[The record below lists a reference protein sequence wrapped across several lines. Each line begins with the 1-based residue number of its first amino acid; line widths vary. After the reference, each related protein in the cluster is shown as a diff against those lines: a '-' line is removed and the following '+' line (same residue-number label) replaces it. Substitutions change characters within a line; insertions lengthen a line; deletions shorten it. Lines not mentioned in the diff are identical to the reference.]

1 VADRIVFM
9 TDGSIV
15 EQGPPRQL
23 FNDPQSDRL
32 KAFLRRYRE
41 AYLL

>member
-9 TDGSIV
+9 AEGSIV
-15 EQGPPRQL
+15 EQGPPRQI
-23 FNDPQSDRL
+23 FNDPQSERL
-32 KAFLRRYRE
+32 KGFLRRYRE